1 MSDDP
6 KYDDDHDRDVA
17 EELEQA
23 TYEPEPTYETPEAD
37 DA

>member
-6 KYDDDHDRDVA
+6 KYDDDNDREVA
-17 EELEQA
+17 EELEGA
-23 TYEPEPTYETPEAD
+23 TYEPEPNYEEAEAD